1 LILKETRHI
10 YDIHDGAT
18 NVSGESDVVEIILG
32 SFDLA
37 RVLLCVVSK
46 LEDGTL
52 KELCIII
59 EVNLGVA
66 TNTRPSG
73 VSAIGLTLH
82 KCEYCVA
89 EGEW

>member
-1 LILKETRHI
+1 LILKETRHL
-10 YDIHDGAT
+10 YETHDGAT

-37 RVLLCVVSK
+37 RVLLRAISK

-52 KELCIII
+52 TELCIVI

-73 VSAIGLTLH
+73 VNLA
-82 KCEYCVA
+82 
-89 EGEW
+89 